1 MQLEE
6 KADNVTQRLW
16 GAHKQLFV
24 FFGDAGIGTQGWWG
38 ATAVLQACRKI
49 REWPNSDRTTD
60 RQRGKMVIVD
70 EFRTSRVSSTEHAP
84 QPCELPRDQPRPSN
98 RVPPAGQVIQQLV
111 RPAWSQRH
119 AKYVW
124 CHEVP
129 PNHPPPAQDPSPP
142 PAQELPPPTP
152 HAPPAHG
159 PLTEEPPPPY
169 PGPTKL
175 LILLSWLDRDTN
187 GCLNFQSIGES
198 MQRPLELCN
207 WDDLE
212 ALPPIGKEYQQRY
225 KLVNDR
231 LPKGRQRLHRAAEYR
246 RGY

>member
-24 FFGDAGIGTQGWWG
+24 FFGDAGIGTQGGWG
-38 ATAVLQACRKI
+38 ATAVLQACRK
-49 REWPNSDRTTD
+49 
-60 RQRGKMVIVD
+60 
-70 EFRTSRVSSTEHAP
+70 
-84 QPCELPRDQPRPSN
+84 
-98 RVPPAGQVIQQLV
+98 
-111 RPAWSQRH
+111 
-119 AKYVW
+119 
-124 CHEVP
+124 
-129 PNHPPPAQDPSPP
+129 
-142 PAQELPPPTP
+142 
-152 HAPPAHG
+152 APPWG
-159 PLTEEPPPPY
+159 
-169 PGPTKL
+169 
-175 LILLSWLDRDTN
+175 SWLDRDTN
-187 GCLNFQSIGES
+187 GCLNFQNIGES

-212 ALPPIGKEYQQRY
+212 ALPPIGEEYQQRF